1 MFDNA
6 LPQSTATRE
15 LTVAGDLTA
24 ARESA
29 ATRELAVAR
38 ELSVARESV
47 VAREPMAA
55 RESGARESSV
65 PRPSPA
71 RLAAPLPSGSPGP
84 RTSVSPSGRLTRRR
98 SSAGPVPPS
107 RPQRPAVP
115 GPGGRGSVRPTFLTL
130 RDHGK
135 VYVADLPRLS
145 DGQLAHVAKEAREV
159 LESLNRRLEELEA
172 QPFLAQTE
180 RDTRIRAATKR
191 DVTERFIRAINEEQD
206 QRRNNPALRAAAG
219 ESLARVF
226 LEVARHRLP
235 GATFDSLL
243 QEALSACGP
252 EAEGAPMADPEAP
265 HRSDHQALPVV
276 LTPEP

>member
-6 LPQSTATRE
+6 LPKSTVTR
-15 LTVAGDLTA
+15 
-24 ARESA
+24 SI
-29 ATRELAVAR
+29 
-38 ELSVARESV
+38 
-47 VAREPMAA
+47 
-55 RESGARESSV
+55 
-65 PRPSPA
+65 PA
-71 RLAAPLPSGSPGP
+71 KTTAPLASGSSGP
-84 RTSVSPSGRLTRRR
+84 RTATSPSGRITRRR

-107 RPQRPAVP
+107 RPQRPA
-115 GPGGRGSVRPTFLTL
+115 GPPAQGGRGSVRPTFLTL

-159 LESLNRRLEELEA
+159 LDSLNRRLDELDA
-172 QPFLAQTE
+172 QPFLAQAE

-191 DVTERFIRAINEEQD
+191 DVTERFIRAIDEEQA

-219 ESLARVF
+219 ESLARAF

-252 EAEGAPMADPEAP
+252 DAEATPGTAPTGPVEG
-265 HRSDHQALPVV
+265 RSDHQALPVV
-276 LTPEP
+276 LTPEPG